1 LRSLII
7 GISSSVLTAGLVLAA
22 LSLTGRLAL
31 HPGATRSVNGDGPT
45 NGSMAST
52 DGANRASRDSA
63 TSLNDAGSP
72 GLTLDGD
79 STMAI
84 GASRRLSLVV
94 TDRPLREVLAE
105 VQRRT
110 GVRIVISDL
119 VPDAPTSAQFDD
131 DPVEQALKRLLTPFD
146 SYFLYGA
153 RPGRAG
159 GADIGAGLS
168 AVLVYPQGHG
178 RFAEPGSDLLAA
190 MLDSGLIANPDE
202 LAGASRERSSTTMAT
217 QSGQPSAETLRA
229 ALADADESVRIEAL
243 QSLLQQAPTALPD
256 QALQNLARHDASAT
270 LRSMALAGL
279 VDRAEAG
286 LVEPAEIQTALMLAR
301 ADPDPVVAE
310 LAIRLSANVT
320 AIAGPDETEPQ
331 GAEPD
336 PQLQGAGAPPA
347 AQ

>member
-1 LRSLII
+1 
-7 GISSSVLTAGLVLAA
+7 
-22 LSLTGRLAL
+22 
-31 HPGATRSVNGDGPT
+31 
-45 NGSMAST
+45 
-52 DGANRASRDSA
+52 
-63 TSLNDAGSP
+63 
-72 GLTLDGD
+72 
-79 STMAI
+79 
-84 GASRRLSLVV
+84 
-94 TDRPLREVLAE
+94 
-105 VQRRT
+105 
-110 GVRIVISDL
+110 
-119 VPDAPTSAQFDD
+119 
-131 DPVEQALKRLLTPFD
+131 
-146 SYFLYGA
+146 
-153 RPGRAG
+153 
-159 GADIGAGLS
+159 
-168 AVLVYPQGHG
+168 
-178 RFAEPGSDLLAA
+178 